1 MRALFKDN
9 IVEALVGLL
18 VVLVAIGFVVFA
30 YGRTQAGAVADG
42 YVLKARFPNVAGVSP
57 GTDVRMAGIRVG
69 RVVAQSLD
77 PGTYQAVVDLGID
90 KALQL
95 PIDSSA
101 AITTEGI
108 LGGTYV
114 SLTPG
119 GETIMLKPG
128 EEITETS
135 GATDLMALI
144 GGFVNRSG
152 GDAAKGSAAPADAPA
167 SEGLAEDAPAADAAS
182 K

>member
-1 MRALFKDN
+1 MRALFKEN

-18 VVLVAIGFVVFA
+18 VVLMAIGFVSFA
-30 YGRTQAGAVADG
+30 YDRTQSGSSADG

-57 GTDVRMAGIRVG
+57 GTDVRVAGIKVG
-69 RVVAQSLD
+69 TVTGQSLD
-77 PGTYQAVVDLGID
+77 PASYQALIEFGID
-90 KALQL
+90 KALKL

-101 AITTEGI
+101 AVTTEGL

-114 SLTPG
+114 ALTPG
-119 GETIMLKPG
+119 GDPVMLKPG

-135 GATDLMALI
+135 GATDLMSLV
-144 GGFVNRSG
+144 GSFVNRSG
-152 GDAAKGSAAPADAPA
+152 GTPAPDGAAPPAPVDGAAPAAPA
-167 SEGLAEDAPAADAAS
+167 

>member
-9 IVEALVGLL
+9 IVEAFIGLI
-18 VVLVAIGFVVFA
+18 VVIVAIGFVVFA
-30 YGRTQAGAVADG
+30 YGRTQAGAVAGG
-42 YVLKARFPNVAGVSP
+42 YVLKARFTNVAGVAP
-57 GTDVRMAGIRVG
+57 GTDVRLAGIKVG
-69 RVVAQSLD
+69 QVVRQSLD
-77 PGTYQAVVDLGID
+77 PASFQAVVEFGID
-90 KALQL
+90 KALKL

-119 GETIMLKPG
+119 GDTVMLNPG

-152 GDAAKGSAAPADAPA
+152 GETPAAHAAAPA
-167 SEGLAEDAPAADAAS
+167 EPAAQ
-182 K
+182 

>member
-9 IVEALVGLL
+9 IVEALIGLL
-18 VVLVAIGFVVFA
+18 VVIVAIGFVVFA
-30 YGRTQAGAVADG
+30 YGRTQAGGSADG
-42 YVLKARFPNVAGVSP
+42 YVLQARFTNVSGVSP
-57 GTDVRMAGIRVG
+57 GTDVRMAGIRIGKVSG
-69 RVVAQSLD
+69 QTLD
-77 PGTYQAVVDLGID
+77 PASFQAVLDLSID
-90 KALQL
+90 KGLKL

-108 LGGTYV
+108 LGGTFIA
-114 SLTPG
+114 LTPG
-119 GETIMLKPG
+119 GDEAVLKPG

-144 GGFVNRSG
+144 GGFMNKSG
-152 GDAAKGSAAPADAPA
+152 SDAPAAPADA
-167 SEGLAEDAPAADAAS
+167 APEAPT

>member
-9 IVEALVGLL
+9 IVEALVGLV

-30 YGRTQAGAVADG
+30 YDRTQAGTRADG
-42 YVLKARFPNVAGVSP
+42 YVLKARFPNVTGVAP
-57 GTDVRMAGIRVG
+57 GTDVRMSGIRIG

-77 PGTYQAVVDLGID
+77 PVSYQAVVELGID

-114 SLTPG
+114 ALTPG
-119 GETIMLKPG
+119 GETVMLKPG
-128 EEITETS
+128 EEIVETS

-144 GGFVNRSG
+144 GGFVNKS
-152 GDAAKGSAAPADAPA
+152 GDAA
-167 SEGLAEDAPAADAAS
+167 APAAAGAEPAA

>member
-119 GETIMLKPG
+119 GDTVMLKPG

-144 GGFVNRSG
+144 GGFVNRSDG
-152 GDAAKGSAAPADAPA
+152 NAAGSAPPAGAPPA
-167 SEGLAEDAPAADAAS
+167 DAPAADAAAQ
-182 K
+182 

>member
-9 IVEALVGLL
+9 IVEALVGLI
-18 VVLVAIGFVVFA
+18 VILVAIGFVSFA
-30 YGRTQAGAVADG
+30 YDRTEAGARADG

-57 GTDVRMAGIRVG
+57 GTDVRLAGIKVG
-69 RVVAQSLD
+69 QVVAQSLD
-77 PGTYQAVVDLGID
+77 PASYQAVVEIGID
-90 KALQL
+90 KALLL

-101 AITTEGI
+101 AITTEGL

-114 SLTPG
+114 ALTPG
-119 GETIMLKPG
+119 GETAMLKPG

-152 GDAAKGSAAPADAPA
+152 SDAPA
-167 SEGLAEDAPAADAAS
+167 TAPPAPPPALPPALAPEPTLPAAN
-182 K
+182 

>member
-18 VVLVAIGFVVFA
+18 VVILAVGFVVFA
-30 YGRTQAGAVADG
+30 YGRTQAGARSGG
-42 YVLKARFPNVAGVSP
+42 YVLTARFPNVTGVSP
-57 GTDVRMAGIRVG
+57 GTDVRMAGIKVG
-69 RVVAQSLD
+69 RVVSQSLD
-77 PGTYQAVVDLGID
+77 PSSYQAVLQIGID

-101 AITTEGI
+101 AVTTEGI

-114 SLTPG
+114 SLVPG
-119 GETIMLKPG
+119 GETTMLKPG

-144 GGFVNRSG
+144 GGFVNKS
-152 GDAAKGSAAPADAPA
+152 GDAPK
-167 SEGLAEDAPAADAAS
+167 EAPAAEPAAQ
-182 K
+182 

>member
-30 YGRTQAGAVADG
+30 YDRTQAGARADG

-57 GTDVRMAGIRVG
+57 GTDVRMAGIKVG
-69 RVVAQSLD
+69 QVMAQSLD
-77 PGTYQAVVDLGID
+77 PASYQAVVDLGID
-90 KALQL
+90 MALKL

-114 SLTPG
+114 ALVPG
-119 GETIMLKPG
+119 GDTVMLKPG

-152 GDAAKGSAAPADAPA
+152 
-167 SEGLAEDAPAADAAS
+167 SEAPAADAGAADAPAA